1 MSLFAPIVLDVRAAE
16 QEFYEF
22 RSWIDAN
29 NRFSETAV
37 VKELKDRRHLSCLIG
52 YLESGIGKP
61 NVYKYEF
68 EIQGVFRADLVVGN
82 SDLRKFVLVEF
93 EGAEENSIFGPKK
106 TNQMRDWG
114 KQLQRGFSQ
123 IVDWS
128 WAKNDNQHTEVFKN
142 AFGCER
148 MTELYVLVCGRVNS
162 MNRAE
167 SSRFQWRSD
176 NTIIGGAKVLCMTYD
191 DLVSFFDG
199 TLEMARL
206 LRTSGAT

>member
-1 MSLFAPIVLDVRAAE
+1 MSLFAPIRLDVRAAE
-16 QEFYEF
+16 QEFGEF
-22 RSWIDAN
+22 KSWIAAN

-37 VKELKDRRHLSCLIG
+37 IKELKDRRHLSCLIG

-68 EIQGVFRADLVVGN
+68 AIQGVFRADLVVGN

-93 EGAEENSIFGPKK
+93 EGAEENSIFGPNK
-106 TNQMRDWG
+106 TNQMRDWS

-148 MTELYVLVCGRVNS
+148 MTELYVLVCGRANS
-162 MNRAE
+162 MDRAE
-167 SSRFQWRSD
+167 TSRLQWRSD
-176 NTIIGGAKVLCMTYD
+176 KTIIGGAKVLCMTYD